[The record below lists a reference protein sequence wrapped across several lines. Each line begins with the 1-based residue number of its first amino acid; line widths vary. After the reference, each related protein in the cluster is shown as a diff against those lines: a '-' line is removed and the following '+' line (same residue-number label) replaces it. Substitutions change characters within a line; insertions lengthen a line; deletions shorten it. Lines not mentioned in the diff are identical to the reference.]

1 MKKNILSNELIGLH
15 AQVLN
20 STDSTRIGL
29 KGEIWFETKN
39 IFEVRTE
46 KGMKIIPKMES
57 IFEIQGTTVNGKEIL
72 FRPEQRTKKVVM

>member
-1 MKKNILSNELIGLH
+1 M
-15 AQVLN
+15 LN